1 MAKINRLEEN
11 LRLKDLIPIF
21 GINNYANRCYFAKKE
36 RNTNLTTSFLFE
48 DKKFDYDEAIR
59 GVKTSVNNAL
69 LLSIYNGLLFTS
81 LAYLLL
87 K

>member
-36 RNTNLTTSFLFE
+36 RNANLTTSFLFE
-48 DKKFDYDEAIR
+48 DKEFDHGEAIR

-81 LAYLLL
+81 LAAYLLS
-87 K
+87 